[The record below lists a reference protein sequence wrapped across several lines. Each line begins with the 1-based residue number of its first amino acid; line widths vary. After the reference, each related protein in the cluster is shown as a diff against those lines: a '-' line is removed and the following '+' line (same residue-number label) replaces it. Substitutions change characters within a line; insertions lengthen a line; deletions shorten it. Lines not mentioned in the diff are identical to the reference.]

1 MRAAPA
7 LLALAVGV
15 SVSPAAA
22 GPSCVAAFWA
32 VQDIPTLTLGTV
44 KPTEKRAY
52 FISDEPDAC
61 PSAAAAC
68 RRKDYLIAGDA
79 VVIRGR
85 SGDFVCATFA
95 NAKGTVTAGWL
106 PAAAIDT
113 GSAGSG
119 SGDFIGRWNRT
130 SASIRIGRAK
140 GGRLSIEGDAT
151 YPTAGG
157 SVNLG
162 EIALDAAPKD
172 GELYF
177 GVGADGKAVAAD
189 KADTYDCVARLR
201 RLGPY
206 LVVADNL
213 NCGGHNVT
221 FSGIYTKR

>member
-1 MRAAPA
+1 VISLMRAAPA

-32 VQDIPTLTLGTV
+32 VEDIPTLTLGTV

-140 GGRLSIEGDAT
+140 GGRLSIEGDA
-151 YPTAGG
+151 
-157 SVNLG
+157 
-162 EIALDAAPKD
+162 APKD

>member
-7 LLALAVGV
+7 LLALVAGA
-15 SVSPAAA
+15 SPAVA
-22 GPSCVAAFWA
+22 GPSCVGSFWG
-32 VQDIPTLTLGTV
+32 VDDIPALTLGTV

-52 FISDEPDAC
+52 FISDEQDAC

-79 VVIRGR
+79 VVINGR

-95 NAKGTVTAGWL
+95 NAKGTETAGWL

-119 SGDFIGRWNRT
+119 SGDFIGRWTRT
-130 SASIRIGRAK
+130 SASIRIRRAK
-140 GGRLSIEGDAT
+140 GALLSIAGDAT
-151 YPTAGG
+151 YPTAAG

-162 EIALDAAPKD
+162 EIAVDAAPKD

-177 GVGADGKAVAAD
+177 GVGAEGEAVAAD

-206 LVVADNL
+206 LVVADNM

-221 FSGIYTKR
+221 FTGLYTRR